1 MTRLRKKRARNHFFK
16 RARKRPVKYITV
28 LPSLVTILN
37 GVCGFAAIVFASSET
52 TFGRNATSPYTVAAY
67 LIFIA
72 MIADMLDGR
81 LARMSQSTS
90 SFGGQLDSLCDV
102 ISFGVA
108 PAFVMLRLL
117 ISKLSIDQFTD
128 DSFKVRFIWLSAL
141 AYVTCAVIRLAR
153 FNVENVESESD
164 HMRFTGLPSPAA
176 AGAVMSLI
184 MFYQETAPG
193 MTIILVALPFLALG
207 VAILMV
213 SRVEYDHVLN
223 YYLKGKKPFGY
234 LIKTLLALGLVIVVK
249 LPAALALGFCAFVLS
264 SLIQTVYHRITAR
277 KRPGQTPDLESAKP
291 EHLAEQPPY

>member
-1 MTRLRKKRARNHFFK
+1 MTRLRKKRAKNRFFK
-16 RARKRPVKYITV
+16 RSRKRSVKYITV

-37 GVCGFAAIVFASSET
+37 GVCGFAAIVYASSEA
-52 TFGRNATSPYTVAAY
+52 TFGPNETSPYTIAAY
-67 LIFIA
+67 LVFVA

-102 ISFGVA
+102 ISFGVT

-117 ISKLSIDQFTD
+117 MSKLSASQITD
-128 DSFKVRFIWLSAL
+128 DSFIVRFIWLSAL

-184 MFYQETAPG
+184 MFHQETAPSV
-193 MTIILVALPFLALG
+193 TIILAALPFTALG

-213 SRVEYDHVLN
+213 SRVQYDHVLN

-249 LPAALALGFCAFVLS
+249 LPAALALGFGAFALS
-264 SLIQTVYHRITAR
+264 SLIQTVYHRIVTR
-277 KRPGQTPDLESAKP
+277 KRPLQAP
-291 EHLAEQPPY
+291 ELGTGKSEQLAEHPPC

>member
-1 MTRLRKKRARNHFFK
+1 MSRLRKKRAKNRLFK
-16 RARKRPVKYITV
+16 RTRKRPVKYITV

-37 GVCGFAAIVFASSET
+37 GVCGFAAIVFASSGT
-52 TFGRNATSPYTVAAY
+52 AFGPKEISPYTMAAY
-67 LIFIA
+67 LVFIA

-81 LARMSQSTS
+81 LARMSQTTS

-117 ISKLSIDQFTD
+117 ISKLSAAQITN
-128 DSFKVRFIWLSAL
+128 DSFIVRFIWLSAL

-184 MFYQETAPG
+184 MLHQETLPG
-193 MTIILVALPFLALG
+193 LRIILVALPFMALG
-207 VAILMV
+207 VAVLMV
-213 SRVEYDHVLN
+213 SRVQYEHVLN

-234 LIKTLLALGLVIVVK
+234 LIKTLLALGLVIVVE
-249 LPAALALGFCAFVLS
+249 LPAALALCFCAFVLS
-264 SLIQTVYHRITAR
+264 SLIQTVYHRVAVR
-277 KRPGQTPDLESAKP
+277 KRGVQDQGQEDAKP
-291 EHLAEQPPY
+291 EHLAEQRPC

>member
-1 MTRLRKKRARNHFFK
+1 MTRLRKKRARNRFFK
-16 RARKRPVKYITV
+16 RTRRRPVKYITV

-37 GVCGFAAIVFASSET
+37 GVCGFAAIVFASSEGT
-52 TFGRNATSPYTVAAY
+52 IGRDETSPYTVAAY
-67 LIFIA
+67 LIFVA

-117 ISKLSIDQFTD
+117 ISKLSIDQITD

-176 AGAVMSLI
+176 AGALMSLI
-184 MFYQETAPG
+184 MLYQETAPG
-193 MTIILVALPFLALG
+193 MTIILVALPFIALG
-207 VAILMV
+207 VAVLMV
-213 SRVEYDHVLN
+213 SRVQYDHVLN

-249 LPAALALGFCAFVLS
+249 LPAALALCFCAFVLS
-264 SLIQTVYHRITAR
+264 SLIQTVYHRIAAAR
-277 KRPGQTPDLESAKP
+277 KRPVQAPELESAEP
-291 EHLAEQPPY
+291 EQLAEQPR

>member
-1 MTRLRKKRARNHFFK
+1 MSRLRKNRARNRFLK
-16 RARKRPVKYITV
+16 QAKKRPVKYITV

-37 GVCGFAAIVFASSET
+37 GVCGFAAIVFASSDDPVGSKEI
-52 TFGRNATSPYTVAAY
+52 SPYTIAAY
-67 LIFIA
+67 LVFIA

-81 LARMSQSTS
+81 LARMSQTTS

-117 ISKLSIDQFTD
+117 ASKLSAAQITN
-128 DSFKVRFIWLSAL
+128 DSFIVRFIWLSAL

-184 MFYQETAPG
+184 MLHQETLPG
-193 MTIILVALPFLALG
+193 FRIILVVLPFVALG
-207 VAILMV
+207 VAVLMV
-213 SRVEYDHVLN
+213 SRVQYEHVLN

-249 LPAALALGFCAFVLS
+249 LPAALALCFCAFVLS
-264 SLIQTVYHRITAR
+264 SLIQTVYHRLAVR
-277 KRPGQTPDLESAKP
+277 KGMAQVHSQENAKP
-291 EHLAEQPPY
+291 EHLAEQPPC